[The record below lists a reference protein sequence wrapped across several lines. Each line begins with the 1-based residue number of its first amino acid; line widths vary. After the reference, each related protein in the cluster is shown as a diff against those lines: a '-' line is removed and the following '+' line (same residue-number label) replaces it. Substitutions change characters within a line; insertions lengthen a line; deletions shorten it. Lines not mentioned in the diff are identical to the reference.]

1 MNELHVIVVN
11 NGAQA
16 ASIANVGVR
25 SDDRSSN
32 VDLVFLRDNDA
43 QVAGRNFPREWKRT
57 VRWNGRSPTKLL
69 ASILRGSDMRGYA
82 HRYQSV
88 RLKRWPKHLQRGPIR
103 THESAGTRRKN

>member
-1 MNELHVIVVN
+1 MLINAPVVGSNDTGSTMNEWHVIVVN

-43 QVAGRNFPREWKRT
+43 QVGGPQLPARVEAHGALEWTLSHETAG
-57 VRWNGRSPTKLL
+57 
-69 ASILRGSDMRGYA
+69 
-82 HRYQSV
+82 
-88 RLKRWPKHLQRGPIR
+88 
-103 THESAGTRRKN
+103 